1 MLHPDT
7 LSVAIP
13 LIEEFEGIRYEA
25 YLCPAGIPTI
35 CAGLTRYPSGEP
47 VRMGDVCSDVACEG
61 HLRTMLEKQF
71 APSLEKIPDFGI
83 FGPSRQAA
91 LLSFAWNMGAHF
103 YGAEGFDTISRVL
116 RTKSYG
122 EMRAAF
128 LLYCR
133 AGGQTLPGLERR
145 RKEEA
150 DLWDSEGE
158 IPMSAK
164 ALSDTY
170 LKVCAVSS
178 ECLVEGKGKIEVK
191 SGDVIKLAEF
201 KQADSSN
208 HSQFVISGSGEKWYA
223 YMPHWE
229 LVTAKKS

>member
-103 YGAEGFDTISRVL
+103 YGAGGFNTITGAIRDKRWADVPNAL
-116 RTKSYG
+116 R
-122 EMRAAF
+122 
-128 LLYCR
+128 LYVNPGSSVE
-133 AGGQTLPGLERR
+133 AGLRR
-145 RKEEA
+145 RREA
-150 DLWDSEGE
+150 EIELW
-158 IPMSAK
+158 
-164 ALSDTY
+164 LS
-170 LKVCAVSS
+170 
-178 ECLVEGKGKIEVK
+178 
-191 SGDVIKLAEF
+191 
-201 KQADSSN
+201 
-208 HSQFVISGSGEKWYA
+208 
-223 YMPHWE
+223 
-229 LVTAKKS
+229 